1 MRVWMG
7 RRRGLGTIEAYAI
20 SRTTFSIFAGTPHPS
35 YLGGAVL
42 MRVPTLKNLQYMH
55 EN

>member
-1 MRVWMG
+1 MCVSMG
-7 RRRGLGTIEAYAI
+7 RPRRPGTMEGYAM
-20 SRTTFSIFAGTPHPS
+20 SRTTFSIFAGTPYPS